1 MEVNEGEVIPDSE
14 SEDTSSTMMPTLPC
28 APEAFDES
36 VTAHDGRHASMYR
49 VCIANSSS

>member
-36 VTAHDGRHASMYR
+36 VTAHEMVGMQACTVY
-49 VCIANSSS
+49 A